1 ALGSHGM
8 LAAATRSNSFVR
20 RQSETA
26 AGTRINGQL
35 VSGGYFQTLQVV
47 PQLGW
52 LLDEDDIR
60 NEAPVAVISDRFWRR
75 SLNSSTAAVGP
86 TLVLNG
92 LSLTVVGIAEPQFV
106 GMWTDS
112 DADVWL
118 PLTLQP
124 AIGYQNNSSTYGP
137 VELQNKPWINEDRIA
152 WLNVIGR

>member
-1 ALGSHGM
+1 G
-8 LAAATRSNSFVR
+8 R
-20 RQSETA
+20 
-26 AGTRINGQL
+26 
-35 VSGGYFQTLQVV
+35 
-47 PQLGW
+47 

-75 SLNSSTAAVGP
+75 SLNSSTAAVGQ

-112 DADVWL
+112 EADVWL

-137 VELQNKPWINEDRIA
+137 VELQTNPGINEDRIA
-152 WLNVIGR
+152 WLNVIGRVRRNELGTATAALESANRQGVLDLAASLDPRDSMRSHTLVVDPFA